1 MPAPVRPPGPKGHF
15 LLGNLPE
22 LGSDILGL
30 FASCARDHGD
40 VAFLKLAGWP
50 AFVLS
55 HPEHIEQVL
64 VTDHK
69 NFIKH
74 TFFWRHV
81 RGIFGNGLLTSEGD
95 FWLRQRRLAQPSFHR
110 DRIAAYGDVM
120 VSYTERALD
129 EWRDGESRDV
139 HHDLMRLTLLI
150 VAKVLFDAD
159 VAREVE
165 TIGGALDDATKEIAS
180 RFRRPFRIPDAIPI
194 PGNLRYRRAVR
205 RLDGVVHRI
214 IDQHRSHDGRG
225 DLLGLLMQAR
235 DDDGEAMSDAQL
247 RDEAITILL
256 AGHETTA
263 LALSWTCYLLSKHP
277 AVAENIVAEL
287 TDVLGGTRPP
297 TVADLPRLRF
307 TEMVVMEAMRLYP
320 PAYALGREA
329 VKDCTIAGYEV
340 RAGTSIFISPWVVHR
355 DARWFDCPEE
365 FLPERWAG
373 NAAQRLPRFA
383 YFPFGGGPR
392 ICIGNRFAM
401 MEAVLLLACIVRRF
415 RVVLE
420 DERGVAL
427 FPSITLRPANGLRMT
442 VRRRRSV

>member
-1 MPAPVRPPGPKGHF
+1 MAAPPRPPGPKGHF

-22 LGSDILGL
+22 LATDILGL
-30 FASCARDHGD
+30 FTSCARDHGD
-40 VAFLKLAGWP
+40 VAYLSLAGWP

-55 HPEHIEQVL
+55 HPDQIEHVL

-95 FWLRQRRLAQPSFHR
+95 FWLRQRRLAQPAFHR
-110 DRIAAYGDVM
+110 DRIAGYGDLM
-120 VSYTERALD
+120 VGFTERMLD
-129 EWRDGESRDV
+129 EWRDGETRDI
-139 HHDLMRLTLLI
+139 HQELMRLTLLI

-159 VAREVE
+159 VAGEVQ
-165 TIGGALDDATKEIAS
+165 TIGGALDDATREIAA

-214 IDQHRSHDGRG
+214 IEQHRGDDGRG
-225 DLLGLLMQAR
+225 DLLGLLMEAR
-235 DDDGEAMSDAQL
+235 DDDGRAMTDAQL

-263 LALSWTCYLLSKHP
+263 IALSWTCYLLSKHP
-277 AVAENIVAEL
+277 AVTRHLHEEL
-287 TDVLGGTRPP
+287 HEILGDRPP
-297 TVADLPRLRF
+297 RVADLPRLRF
-307 TEMVVMEAMRLYP
+307 TEMVVTEAMRLYP

-329 VKDCTIAGYEV
+329 VKDCKIADYDV

-355 DARWFDCPEE
+355 DGRWFDRPEE

-401 MEAVLLLACIVRRF
+401 MEAVLLLACIARRY
-415 RVVLE
+415 RLVLE
-420 DERGVAL
+420 NEKSVAL

-442 VRRRRSV
+442 LRRRSSA

>member
-1 MPAPVRPPGPKGHF
+1 MPVQRRPPGPKGHF

-22 LGSDILGL
+22 LGTDILGL
-30 FASCARDHGD
+30 FTSCAREHGD
-40 VAFLKLAGWP
+40 VAYLSLAGWP

-110 DRIAAYGDVM
+110 ERIAAYGGVM
-120 VSYTERALD
+120 VSFTERTLD
-129 EWRDGESRDV
+129 EWRDNEIRDV

-159 VAREVE
+159 VAHEVD
-165 TIGGALDDATKEIAS
+165 TIGGALDDATKEIAA

-194 PGNLRYRRAVR
+194 PGNLRYRRAVH

-214 IDQHRSHDGRG
+214 IAEHREHDGRG

-235 DDDGEAMSDAQL
+235 DEDGHAMTDEQL

-277 AVAENIVAEL
+277 SVAQHLSQEL
-287 TDVLGGTRPP
+287 DDVLGGRPP
-297 TVADLPRLRF
+297 SVADLPRLRF
-307 TEMVVMEAMRLYP
+307 AEMVVMEAMRLYP

-329 VKDCTIAGYEV
+329 VNDCTIAEYHV
-340 RAGTSIFISPWVVHR
+340 PAGTSIFISPWVVHR
-355 DARWFDCPEE
+355 DARWFDRSEE

-401 MEAVLLLACIVRRF
+401 MEGVLLLACIARRF
-415 RVVLE
+415 RLILH
-420 DERGVAL
+420 DEKSVSL
-427 FPSITLRPANGLRMT
+427 FPSITLRPANGLKMT

>member
-1 MPAPVRPPGPKGHF
+1 MPTPSRPPGPKGHF

-22 LGSDILGL
+22 LGNDIIGL
-30 FASCARDHGD
+30 FQSCARDYGD
-40 VAFLKLAGWP
+40 VAYLNLAGWP
-50 AFVLS
+50 VFVLS
-55 HPEHIEQVL
+55 HPGHIEQVL
-64 VTDHK
+64 VTEHK

-74 TFFWRHV
+74 RFFWRHV
-81 RGIFGNGLLTSEGD
+81 RGMFGNGLLTSEGD

-110 DRIAAYGDVM
+110 ERIATYGDVM

-129 EWRDGESRDV
+129 TWHDGETRDV
-139 HHDLMRLTLLI
+139 HHDFMRLTLLI

-159 VAREVE
+159 VAHEVE
-165 TIGGALDDATKEIAS
+165 PIGSALDDAMKEIAS

-194 PGNLRYRRAVR
+194 PGNLRWRRAVR

-214 IDQHRSHDGRG
+214 IDEHRERDSRG

-235 DDDGEAMSDAQL
+235 DDDGQAMTDEQL

-277 AVAENIVAEL
+277 QVTRLLHDEL
-287 TDVLGGTRPP
+287 DEVLHGRPP
-297 TVADLPRLRF
+297 TVGDLPRLRF
-307 TEMVVMEAMRLYP
+307 TEMVVMEALRLYP

-329 VKDCTIAGYEV
+329 VKDCTIAGYTV
-340 RAGTSIFISPWVVHR
+340 PARTSIFISPWVVHR
-355 DARWFDCPEE
+355 DARWFDRPEE
-365 FLPERWAG
+365 FIPERWAG
-373 NAAQRLPRFA
+373 NAAQRLPKFA

-392 ICIGNRFAM
+392 MCIGNRFAM
-401 MEAVLLLACIVRRF
+401 MEAVLLLACVARRF
-415 RVVLE
+415 RLTLE
-420 DERGVAL
+420 NEKSVAL

-442 VRRRRSV
+442 LRA

>member
-1 MPAPVRPPGPKGHF
+1 MAAASRPPGPKGHL

-22 LGSDILGL
+22 LGTDILGL
-30 FASCARDHGD
+30 FTSCARDYGD
-40 VAFLKLAGWP
+40 VAYLSLAGWP

-120 VSYTERALD
+120 VRFTERTLD
-129 EWRDGESRDV
+129 EWQDGETRDV

-159 VAREVE
+159 VAREVD

-194 PGNLRYRRAVR
+194 PGNLRYRSAVR

-214 IDQHRSHDGRG
+214 IDEHRDHDGRG
-225 DLLGLLMQAR
+225 DLLGLLMRAR
-235 DDDGEAMSDAQL
+235 DEEGHAMTDEQL

-263 LALSWTCYLLSKHP
+263 LALSWTCYLLSQHP
-277 AVAENIVAEL
+277 SVAVHLHQEL
-287 TDVLGGTRPP
+287 EEVLSGRPP
-297 TVADLPRLRF
+297 GVADLPLLRF

-329 VKDCTIAGYEV
+329 VHDCTIAGYDV
-340 RAGTSIFISPWVVHR
+340 PAGTSIFISPWVVHR
-355 DARWFDCPEE
+355 DARWFDRPEE

-392 ICIGNRFAM
+392 VCIGNRFAM
-401 MEAVLLLACIVRRF
+401 MEAVLLLACIARRF
-415 RVVLE
+415 RLVLH
-420 DERGVAL
+420 DEKSVTL
-427 FPSITLRPANGLRMT
+427 FPSITLRPANGLKMT
-442 VRRRRSV
+442 LRRRRSV

>member
-1 MPAPVRPPGPKGHF
+1 MAAPIRPPGPKGHF

-22 LGSDILGL
+22 LGTDILGL
-30 FASCARDHGD
+30 FESCARDHGD
-40 VAFLKLAGWP
+40 VAFLSLAGWH

-55 HPEHIEQVL
+55 HPEQIEQVL

-81 RGIFGNGLLTSEGD
+81 RAIFGNGLLTSEGD

-110 DRIAAYGDVM
+110 DRVATYGDVM

-129 EWRDGESRDV
+129 EWRDGETRDV
-139 HHDLMRLTLLI
+139 HHELMRLTLLI

-159 VAREVE
+159 VAHEVE

-205 RLDGVVHRI
+205 RLDGVVNRI
-214 IDQHRSHDGRG
+214 IDEHRNHDGRG

-235 DDDGEAMSDAQL
+235 DEDGRAMTNEQL

-263 LALSWTCYLLSKHP
+263 IALSWTCYLLSKHP
-277 AVAENIVAEL
+277 SIAEHVHEEV
-287 TDVLGGTRPP
+287 TEVLGKRAP
-297 TVADLPRLRF
+297 TVADLPKLRL
-307 TEMVVMEAMRLYP
+307 TQMVVMEALRLYP

-340 RAGTSIFISPWVVHR
+340 RAGSSIFISPWVVHR
-355 DARWFDCPEE
+355 DARWFDRPME
-365 FLPERWAG
+365 FVPERWAG
-373 NAAQRLPRFA
+373 SAAQRLPRFA

-392 ICIGNRFAM
+392 ICIGNRFAT
-401 MEAVLLLACIVRRF
+401 MEAVLLLACIARRF
-415 RVVLE
+415 RLVLA
-420 DERGVAL
+420 DEKSVAL
-427 FPSITLRPANGLRMT
+427 FPTITLRPANGLKMT
-442 VRRRRSV
+442 IRQRSV

>member
-1 MPAPVRPPGPKGHF
+1 MTAQRRPPGPKGHF

-22 LGSDILGL
+22 LGSDIIGL
-30 FASCARDHGD
+30 FSSCARDHGD
-40 VAFLKLAGWP
+40 VAYLSLAGWP

-55 HPEHIEQVL
+55 HPNDIEHVL

-74 TFFWRHV
+74 RFFWRHV
-81 RGIFGNGLLTSEGD
+81 RRMFGNGLLTSEGD

-110 DRIAAYGDVM
+110 ERIAAYGDVM
-120 VSYTERALD
+120 VSYTERTLD
-129 EWRDGESRDV
+129 QWHDGETRDV
-139 HHDLMRLTLLI
+139 HHELMRLTVLI

-159 VAREVE
+159 VAHEVE
-165 TIGGALDDATKEIAS
+165 TIGGALDDATKEIAA

-194 PGNLRYRRAVR
+194 PGNLRYRKAVR
-205 RLDGVVHRI
+205 RLDAVVHRI
-214 IDQHRSHDGRG
+214 IDEHRERDGRG
-225 DLLGLLMQAR
+225 DLLTLLMEAR
-235 DDDGEAMSDAQL
+235 DEDGHAMTNEQL

-277 AVAENIVAEL
+277 QVAQHLHEEL
-287 TDVLGGTRPP
+287 DEVLRGRPP
-297 TVADLPRLRF
+297 AVGDLPRLRF
-307 TEMVVMEAMRLYP
+307 TEMVVMEALRLYP

-329 VKDCTIAGYEV
+329 VKDCQIAGYEV
-340 RAGTSIFISPWVVHR
+340 PAGTSIFISPWVVHR
-355 DARWFDCPEE
+355 DRRWFDRPEE

-401 MEAVLLLACIVRRF
+401 MEAVLLLACIARRF
-415 RVVLE
+415 RLVLN
-420 DERGVAL
+420 DEKSVAL
-427 FPSITLRPANGLRMT
+427 FPSITLRPANGLSMT
-442 VRRRRSV
+442 LRRRRSV

>member
-1 MPAPVRPPGPKGHF
+1 MPACPRPPGPKGHF
-15 LLGNLPE
+15 LVGNLPE
-22 LGSDILGL
+22 LGADILGL
-30 FASCARDHGD
+30 FTSCARDYGD
-40 VAFLKLAGWP
+40 VAYLSLAGWP
-50 AFVLS
+50 AVVLS
-55 HPEHIEQVL
+55 HPDHIEHVL
-64 VTDHK
+64 VTDHR

-74 TFFWRHV
+74 RFFWRHV

-110 DRIAAYGDVM
+110 ERIAAYGDVM
-120 VSYTERALD
+120 VSFTERALD
-129 EWRDGESRDV
+129 EWQDGETRDV

-194 PGNLRYRRAVR
+194 PGNLRYRSAVR

-214 IDQHRSHDGRG
+214 IDEHRDHDGRG

-235 DDDGEAMSDAQL
+235 DEDGHAMTDEQL

-263 LALSWTCYLLSKHP
+263 LALSWTCYLLSRHP
-277 AVAENIVAEL
+277 SVAHHLHEEL
-287 TDVLGGTRPP
+287 NEVLGGRPP
-297 TVADLPRLRF
+297 RVADLPRLRF
-307 TEMVVMEAMRLYP
+307 AEMVVMEAMRLYP

-329 VKDCTIAGYEV
+329 VHDCTIAGYDV
-340 RAGTSIFISPWVVHR
+340 PARTSIFISPWVVHR
-355 DARWFDCPEE
+355 DARWFDRPEE

-401 MEAVLLLACIVRRF
+401 MEAVLMLACIARRF
-415 RVVLE
+415 RLVL
-420 DERGVAL
+420 DDGKGVAL
-427 FPSITLRPANGLRMT
+427 FPSITLRPAHGLRMT
-442 VRRRRSV
+442 LRRRGSV

>member
-1 MPAPVRPPGPKGHF
+1 MPAASRPPGPKGHF

-22 LGSDILGL
+22 LGTDILGL
-30 FASCARDHGD
+30 FTSCARQHGD
-40 VAFLKLAGWP
+40 IAYLSLAGWP

-55 HPEHIEQVL
+55 HPDHIEQVL
-64 VTDHK
+64 VTEHR

-95 FWLRQRRLAQPSFHR
+95 VWLRQRRLAQPSFHR
-110 DRIAAYGDVM
+110 DRVAGYGEVM
-120 VSYTERALD
+120 VRFTERTLD
-129 EWRDGESRDV
+129 EWRDGEVRDL

-159 VAREVE
+159 VAGEVE
-165 TIGGALDDATKEIAS
+165 TIGGALDDATKEIQS

-214 IDQHRSHDGRG
+214 IDEHRDRDGRG
-225 DLLGLLMQAR
+225 DLLSLLMAAR
-235 DDDGEAMSDAQL
+235 DDDGQVMTDAQL
-247 RDEAITILL
+247 RDEAITIML

-263 LALSWTCYLLSKHP
+263 LALSWTCYLLSQHP
-277 AVAENIVAEL
+277 AVAANLQEEL
-287 TDVLGGTRPP
+287 REVLGQRPP
-297 TVADLPRLRF
+297 SVADLSRLRF
-307 TEMVVMEAMRLYP
+307 TEMVVMEALRLYP

-329 VKDCTIAGYEV
+329 VSECTIGGYAV
-340 RAGTSIFISPWVVHR
+340 PAGTSIFISPWVVHR
-355 DARWFDCPEE
+355 DARWFDEPEK

-392 ICIGNRFAM
+392 VCIGNRFAM
-401 MEAVLLLACIVRRF
+401 MEAVLLLACIARRF
-415 RVVLE
+415 RLKLVDPSSVSF
-420 DERGVAL
+420 
-427 FPSITLRPANGLRMT
+427 FPTITLRPANGMRMT
-442 VRRRRSV
+442 LTRR

>member
-1 MPAPVRPPGPKGHF
+1 MPKRPRPPGPKGHF

-22 LGSDILGL
+22 LGADILGL
-30 FASCARDHGD
+30 FTSCARDHGD
-40 VAFLKLAGWP
+40 VAYLSLAGWP

-55 HPEHIEQVL
+55 HPDYIEQVL

-110 DRIAAYGDVM
+110 ERIAAYGEVM
-120 VSYTERALD
+120 VSYTERTLD
-129 EWRDGESRDV
+129 EWRDGETRDV

-159 VAREVE
+159 VAQEVE

-194 PGNLRYRRAVR
+194 PGNLRYRSAVR

-214 IDQHRSHDGRG
+214 INEHRDHDGRG
-225 DLLGLLMQAR
+225 DLLGLLMEAR
-235 DDDGEAMSDAQL
+235 DDEGHAMTDEQL

-263 LALSWTCYLLSKHP
+263 LALSWTCYLLSRHP
-277 AVAENIVAEL
+277 PVAENLHQEL
-287 TDVLGGTRPP
+287 NEVLRGRPP
-297 TVADLPRLRF
+297 SVADLPRLRF

-329 VKDCTIAGYEV
+329 VNDCTIAGFDV
-340 RAGTSIFISPWVVHR
+340 PAGTSIFISPWVVHR
-355 DARWFDCPEE
+355 DRRWFERPEE

-401 MEAVLLLACIVRRF
+401 MEAVLLLACIARRF
-415 RVVLE
+415 RLVLD
-420 DERGVAL
+420 DEKGVAL
-427 FPSITLRPANGLRMT
+427 FPSITLRPANGLKMT
-442 VRRRRSV
+442 LRRRRSV

>member
-1 MPAPVRPPGPKGHF
+1 MTPPVRPPGPKGHF

-30 FASCARDHGD
+30 FTKCAREHGD
-40 VAFLKLAGWP
+40 VAYLRLAGWP

-55 HPEHIEQVL
+55 NPAHIEQVL
-64 VTDHK
+64 VTEHR

-74 TFFWRHV
+74 RFFWRHV

-110 DRIAAYGDVM
+110 DRVASYGDTM
-120 VSYTERALD
+120 VRYTERMLD
-129 EWRDGESRDV
+129 AWEDGETRDV
-139 HHDLMRLTLLI
+139 HHELMRLTLLI

-165 TIGGALDDATKEIAS
+165 LIGSALDDAMKEIAA
-180 RFRRPFRIPDAIPI
+180 RFQRPFLIPDAIPI
-194 PGNLRYRRAVR
+194 PGNLRYRSAVR
-205 RLDGVVHRI
+205 RLDSVVHRI
-214 IDQHRSHDGRG
+214 IDDHRQHGGRE
-225 DLLGLLMQAR
+225 DLLGLLMEAR
-235 DDDGEAMSDAQL
+235 DDDGQAMSDVQL

-263 LALSWTCYLLSKHP
+263 LALSWTFYLLSQHP
-277 AVAENIVAEL
+277 RAMQQLQDEL
-287 TDVLGGTRPP
+287 DDVLAGRPP
-297 TVADLPRLRF
+297 GVTDLSRLRF
-307 TEMVVMEAMRLYP
+307 TEMVVTEGMRLYP

-329 VKDCTIAGYEV
+329 VNDCTIAGYDV
-340 RAGTSIFISPWVVHR
+340 RAGTSIFISSWVVHR
-355 DARWFDCPEE
+355 DPRWFDCPEE

-401 MEAVLLLACIVRRF
+401 MEAVLLLACIAKRF
-415 RVVLE
+415 RLVLN
-420 DERGVAL
+420 DAKGVAI
-427 FPSITLRPANGLRMT
+427 FPSITLRPANGLSMT
-442 VRRRRSV
+442 LRRRRSA

>member
-1 MPAPVRPPGPKGHF
+1 MPAAARPPGPKGHF
-15 LLGNLPE
+15 LVGNLPE
-22 LGSDILGL
+22 LGKDILGL
-30 FASCARDHGD
+30 FTSCARNYGD
-40 VAFLKLAGWP
+40 VAYLSLAGWP

-55 HPEHIEQVL
+55 HPDHIEQVL

-95 FWLRQRRLAQPSFHR
+95 LWLRQRRLAQPAFHR

-120 VSYTERALD
+120 VSFTERALD
-129 EWRDGESRDV
+129 EWKDGETRDV
-139 HHDLMRLTLLI
+139 HHDFMRLTLLI
-150 VAKVLFDAD
+150 VAKVLFDTD
-159 VAREVE
+159 VAHEVE

-214 IDQHRSHDGRG
+214 IDEHRDHDGRG
-225 DLLGLLMQAR
+225 DLLGLLMEAR
-235 DDDGEAMSDAQL
+235 DEDGHAMTDVQL

-263 LALSWTCYLLSKHP
+263 LVLSWTCYLLSRHP
-277 AVAENIVAEL
+277 SVAHHLHDEL
-287 TDVLGGTRPP
+287 NDVLGGRPP
-297 TVADLPRLRF
+297 RVADLPRLRL
-307 TEMVVMEAMRLYP
+307 TEMVVMESMRLYP

-329 VKDCTIAGYEV
+329 VHDCTIAGYNV
-340 RAGTSIFISPWVVHR
+340 PARTSIFISPWVVHR
-355 DARWFDCPEE
+355 DARWFDRPEE

-401 MEAVLLLACIVRRF
+401 MEAVLLLACIARRF
-415 RVVLE
+415 RLVLD
-420 DERGVAL
+420 DEKGVTL
-427 FPSITLRPANGLRMT
+427 FPSITLRPANGLKMT
-442 VRRRRSV
+442 LRRRRSV